1 MNTWFN
7 RSNLLSSTDKG
18 GRLTAARQV
27 LLHRYLAP
35 LMNMRVNYIGQRAPR
50 WLELTWSTSKAT
62 SVSSSPAA
70 VADWGEEAAGGDAGD
85 LGETAVLG
93 DDARGEAID
102 LGDVAD
108 LGEAA
113 RGGVAVG
120 FGDVAACAVES
131 AIVGPVLDM
140 SVPRDGVERVQEMKE
155 RDGTPRPFIIPLV
168 GSAVREPPR
177 TGSHFPRLIQ
187 RGRHVHSEPSGR
199 PFVYPAAADVPTPLP
214 RAGT

>member
-50 WLELTWSTSKAT
+50 WLELTWSTSKAA

-70 VADWGEEAAGGDAGD
+70 VA
-85 LGETAVLG
+85 
-93 DDARGEAID
+93 D